1 MFTTNTQTSI
11 GYVNI
16 MTKIAIYKIFWKA
29 AVQALVNGFREDF
42 YVFPIISEWEIMTS
56 PVCGLF
62 GPQRHGRQ
70 DL

>member
-1 MFTTNTQTSI
+1 MVSE
-11 GYVNI
+11 
-16 MTKIAIYKIFWKA
+16 KIF
-29 AVQALVNGFREDF
+29 F

-62 GPQRHGRQ
+62 EPHKHGRQ